1 MSEFNVI
8 ETQEQF
14 DKAIGERIKRE
25 QETIR
30 KQYEG
35 YLSPDEAAKK
45 YEGCLSPDEVKKQYE
60 GFLSPDEVAKK
71 DAALKKY
78 ETDSVKTRVAL
89 EAGLPY
95 EMAARLSG
103 EDEES
108 IKKDAEAMAKL
119 FAGRR
124 QPTPPLADPEAGAA
138 SKNAAMKKLLTGLT
152 GKGE

>member
-35 YLSPDEAAKK
+35 YLSPDE
-45 YEGCLSPDEVKKQYE
+45 VKKQYE
-60 GFLSPDEVAKK
+60 GYLSPDEVAKK

-103 EDEES
+103 EYQERRRSNGETVRRKTTADT
-108 IKKDAEAMAKL
+108 AT
-119 FAGRR
+119 GRSGGR
-124 QPTPPLADPEAGAA
+124 
-138 SKNAAMKKLLTGLT
+138 S
-152 GKGE
+152 GK

>member
-45 YEGCLSPDEVKKQYE
+45 YEGYLSPDEVKKQYE

-78 ETDSVKTRVAL
+78 ETDSVKTSRTPLRDGSETV
-89 EAGLPY
+89 
-95 EMAARLSG
+95 
-103 EDEES
+103 
-108 IKKDAEAMAKL
+108 
-119 FAGRR
+119 GRR
-124 QPTPPLADPEAGAA
+124 
-138 SKNAAMKKLLTGLT
+138 
-152 GKGE
+152 

>member
-45 YEGCLSPDEVKKQYE
+45 YEGYLSPDEVKKQYE

-71 DAALKKY
+71 DSLTRWQRDCREKMRRVSRKTPKQWRNCSQ
-78 ETDSVKTRVAL
+78 EDDSRHRHWQIRRQERQVKT
-89 EAGLPY
+89 
-95 EMAARLSG
+95 
-103 EDEES
+103 
-108 IKKDAEAMAKL
+108 
-119 FAGRR
+119 
-124 QPTPPLADPEAGAA
+124 QQ
-138 SKNAAMKKLLTGLT
+138 
-152 GKGE
+152 

>member
-45 YEGCLSPDEVKKQYE
+45 YEGYLSPDEVKKQYE

-95 EMAARLSG
+95 EMAARLSQ
-103 EDEES
+103 EDDS
-108 IKKDAEAMAKL
+108 RHRHWQIQ
-119 FAGRR
+119 R
-124 QPTPPLADPEAGAA
+124 QERQVKTQQ
-138 SKNAAMKKLLTGLT
+138 
-152 GKGE
+152 

>member
-1 MSEFNVI
+1 M
-8 ETQEQF
+8 
-14 DKAIGERIKRE
+14 K
-25 QETIR
+25 

-35 YLSPDEAAKK
+35 F
-45 YEGCLSPDEVKKQYE
+45 LSPDEVKKQYE

-89 EAGLPY
+89 AAGLPY
-95 EMAARLSG
+95 EMATRLSG

>member
-1 MSEFNVI
+1 MGKSFSSSGSALWS
-8 ETQEQF
+8 
-14 DKAIGERIKRE
+14 DRKRKN
-25 QETIR
+25 R
-30 KQYEG
+30 SLYEA
-35 YLSPDEAAKK
+35 DRN
-45 YEGCLSPDEVKKQYE
+45 D
-60 GFLSPDEVAKK
+60 
-71 DAALKKY
+71 
-78 ETDSVKTRVAL
+78 T
-89 EAGLPY
+89 
-95 EMAARLSG
+95 SG

>member
-45 YEGCLSPDEVKKQYE
+45 YEGYLSPDEVKKQYE

-95 EMAARLSG
+95 EMVARLSG

>member
-45 YEGCLSPDEVKKQYE
+45 YEGYLSPDEVKKQYE

-124 QPTPPLADPEAGAA
+124 QPTSATGRSGAGEA
-138 SKNAAMKKLLTGLT
+138 SKNAA
-152 GKGE
+152 

>member
-35 YLSPDEAAKK
+35 YLSPDE
-45 YEGCLSPDEVKKQYE
+45 VKKQYE
-60 GFLSPDEVAKK
+60 GYLSPDEVAKK

-89 EAGLPY
+89 TAGLP
-95 EMAARLSG
+95 
-103 EDEES
+103 EES